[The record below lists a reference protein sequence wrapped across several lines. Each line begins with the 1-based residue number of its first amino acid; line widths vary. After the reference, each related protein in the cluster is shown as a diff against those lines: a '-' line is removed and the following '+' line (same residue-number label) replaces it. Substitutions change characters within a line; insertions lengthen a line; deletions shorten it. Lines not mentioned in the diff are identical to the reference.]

1 MYEIMWADNI
11 KSVPKNSVFEGI
23 LYNEYDLKPYKKWK
37 IDEGRTRGFDTFIV
51 YNKNTAKEVKL
62 VSLEEYNSDTSG
74 NPYHPGREI
83 SDDIGYITL
92 NIRKMRNL
100 MNENVDYFYHFRG
113 VEKDTLCI
121 VNIYFTVRLNKVI
134 PLYYY
139 NKGDSGEEVR
149 SDTVW
154 FRLYDQQYYDWESD
168 KVRTLPKT
176 NPYELYYKPKDT
188 DIKNIKSVSVQ
199 NGPYERHKLE
209 IEDKNNGKI
218 ITDMVTIT
226 TSTIAPTEEPYTYT
240 VNAID
245 ANNTEYQGT
254 IPYMVDTRKT
264 TSFNAFVLHNGTGD
278 MAFDDVDTSDDMD
291 DRIRSSNIVN
301 MDGTEELLLSS
312 FEIFYDKESLGAE
325 YRIGSNIPSGSEY
338 GTWTLSVD
346 YNKCP
351 KGTSKL
357 IFTGKDRYGNQ
368 RVLKLETVIK

>member
-11 KSVPKNSVFEGI
+11 KSVPKNSTFEGI
-23 LYNEYDLKPYKKWK
+23 LYRATDRTPCRKWDVPK
-37 IDEGRTRGFDTFIV
+37 ATNSQFNFIV
-51 YNKNTAKEVKL
+51 YNPHTGKEVKL
-62 VSLEEYNSDTSG
+62 TSLEEYSLN
-74 NPYHPGREI
+74 NPYHPTI
-83 SDDIGYITL
+83 DVSDD
-92 NIRKMRNL
+92 
-100 MNENVDYFYHFRG
+100 NVGWISFRMKNMKKVMSDNVYYFYHFRG
-113 VEKDTLCI
+113 IEKDTLCV
-121 VNIYFTVRLNKVI
+121 VNIYFTVRIKYVI

-139 NKGDSGEEVR
+139 YIGDSGEEVR

-154 FRLYDQQYYDWESD
+154 FRLYDQQYYDRESD
-168 KVRTLPKT
+168 KVKTLPKT
-176 NPYELYYKPKDT
+176 NPYGFYYKPKDT
-188 DIKNIKSVSVQ
+188 DIKNIKSVSVT

-226 TSTIAPTEEPYTYT
+226 TTNIEPTEEPYTYT

-245 ANNTEYQGT
+245 ADDVEYSGSV
-254 IPYMVDTRKT
+254 PYMVDTRKT

-312 FEIFYDKESLGAE
+312 FELIDDTDGLGAE
-325 YRIGSNIPSGSEY
+325 CRIGSNIPSGSSY

-346 YNKCP
+346 YNNCP
-351 KGTSKL
+351 KGISKL
-357 IFTGKDRYGNQ
+357 IFGGMDRYGNA
-368 RVLKLETVIK
+368 RILKLNTVIK

>member
-62 VSLEEYNSDTSG
+62 VSLEEYNLDTSG

-92 NIRKMRNL
+92 DIKKMRNL

-245 ANNTEYQGT
+245 VNNTEYQGT

>member
-11 KSVPKNSVFEGI
+11 KSVPKNSTFEGI
-23 LYNEYDLKPYKKWK
+23 LYRATDLTPCRKWDVPK
-37 IDEGRTRGFDTFIV
+37 ATNSQFNFIV
-51 YNKNTAKEVKL
+51 YNPHTGKEVKL
-62 VSLEEYNSDTSG
+62 TSLEEYSLN
-74 NPYHPGREI
+74 NPYHPTI
-83 SDDIGYITL
+83 DVSDD
-92 NIRKMRNL
+92 
-100 MNENVDYFYHFRG
+100 NVGWISFRMKNMKKVMSDNVYYFYHFRG
-113 VEKDTLCI
+113 IEKDTLCV
-121 VNIYFTVRLNKVI
+121 VNIYFTVRIKYVI

-139 NKGDSGEEVR
+139 YIGDSGEEVR

-154 FRLYDQQYYDWESD
+154 FRLYDQQYYDRESD
-168 KVRTLPKT
+168 KVKTLPKT
-176 NPYELYYKPKDT
+176 NPYGFYYKPKDT
-188 DIKNIKSVSVQ
+188 DIKNIKSVSVT

-226 TSTIAPTEEPYTYT
+226 TTNIEPTEEPYTYT

-245 ANNTEYQGT
+245 ADDVEYSGSV
-254 IPYMVDTRKT
+254 PYMVDTRKT

-312 FEIFYDKESLGAE
+312 FELIDDTDGLGAE
-325 YRIGSNIPSGSEY
+325 CRIGSNIPSGSSY

-346 YNKCP
+346 YNNCP
-351 KGTSKL
+351 KGISKL
-357 IFTGKDRYGNQ
+357 MFSGQDRYGNT
-368 RVLKLETVIK
+368 RVLKLATVIK

>member
-1 MYEIMWADNI
+1 MYEIMWVDNI

-37 IDEGRTRGFDTFIV
+37 IDEGRKRGYDKFIV
-51 YNKNTAKEVKL
+51 YNRNTAKEVKL
-62 VSLEEYNSDTSG
+62 VSLEEYSLN
-74 NPYHPGREI
+74 NPYHPSLDTMGNVGSIEF
-83 SDDIGYITL
+83 
-92 NIRKMRNL
+92 NIKRMRTV
-100 MNENVDYFYHFRG
+100 MSENVDYFYHFRG

-245 ANNTEYQGT
+245 VNNTEYQGT